1 MKIRIN
7 IVASDC
13 FSLTFN
19 ANELHGKGDEKTL
32 MLGVGEA
39 EALHRELGSMLDAL
53 EDENANLSNCCSAP
67 IRFSDICAACGEHCQ
82 SMQDEI
88 LSEIGQYEYK
98 REMEV

>member
-13 FSLTFN
+13 FSLTFKKIIV
-19 ANELHGKGDEKTL
+19 HGRGDEGTI
-32 MLGVGEA
+32 MLGVNEA
-39 EALHRELGSMLDAL
+39 EELHSKLGSMLDAL
-53 EDENANLSNCCSAP
+53 EDDNANLSNCCSAP

-88 LSEIGQYEYK
+88 LSEIGQV
-98 REMEV
+98 MQ